1 VPPDP
6 VDTAVLAALADL
18 RLDSIADVIARM
30 RALDAILPDG
40 DGLKWFNFLYLMVT
54 EEVGRATTAPR
65 WADGAWLER
74 LDLVFARLYFEA
86 VTLWIAEPP
95 RCPRAWAAL
104 FEARRRPG
112 VARLQFAIAGMNAHI
127 NRDLP
132 LAIVRACEATGVTP
146 ARATPEHADY
156 ERVNALLEAV
166 EARAAQLMLSGLLA
180 QVATGLGRLDDVVA
194 MWQVRKARDGAWT
207 NGEVQWALR
216 GLPALAA
223 QHLAA
228 LDRMT
233 SFAGRAVL
241 VPTGAT

>member
-1 VPPDP
+1 MTADP
-6 VDTAVLAALADL
+6 IDTAVLAALATP
-18 RLDSIADVIARM
+18 RLDSVADVVVRM
-30 RALDAILPDG
+30 RAIDAALPDG

-54 EEVGRATTAPR
+54 EEVERAGAATR

-74 LDLVFARLYFEA
+74 LDIAFARLYFEA
-86 VTLWIAEPP
+86 ITLWIQEPA

-132 LAIVRACEATGVTP
+132 VAIVHACETAGITP
-146 ARATPEHADY
+146 AYQTPQHADY
-156 ERVNALLEAV
+156 ERVNGLLEEV
-166 EARAAQLMLSGLLA
+166 EARAAQILATGLIA
-180 QVATGLGRLDDVVA
+180 QVAAKLGRLDDVLA
-194 MWQVRKARDGAWT
+194 MWQVRKARDGAWS

-216 GLPALAA
+216 GLPVLAA

-233 SFAGRAVL
+233 GFAGRAVL
-241 VPTGAT
+241 VPTEAR